1 MGNFHRFE
9 DWIVFEDDNIIAI
22 NKPSGIASLDERTGT
37 GQSVIGEARKYQPN
51 LQLCHRLDKE
61 TTGVLLLAKN
71 PEVYREIAM
80 MLEHRKLQKTYHA
93 VVEGL
98 LQVQNKH
105 IILPLGITRSGMAKV
120 DLKEGKQAETIVDT
134 VKLYKNYT
142 LLACMPVTGR
152 LHQIRIHLASIKFPI
167 VCDTTYGGKHLMLSS
182 IKRGFKTG
190 KFENEQPLMKRVAL
204 HAFNVQFELFEKA
217 YDITAPYPKDFDVLV
232 KMLDKHNAD

>member
-9 DWIVFEDDNIIAI
+9 DWIVFEDEHIIAV
-22 NKPSGIASLDERTGT
+22 NKPSGISSLDERSGV
-37 GQSVIGEARKYQPN
+37 GQSIIGEARKYLPN

-80 MLEHRKLQKTYHA
+80 LLEHRKLQKTYHA
-93 VVEGL
+93 VVKGL
-98 LQVQNKH
+98 LQVQSKH
-105 IILPLGITRSGMAKV
+105 IILPLGSTRSGMAKV
-120 DLKEGKQAETIVDT
+120 DLKEGKQAETIVNT
-134 VKLYKNYT
+134 VKLFKNYT

-167 VCDTTYGGKHLMLSS
+167 VCDATYGGQYIMLSE

-204 HAFNVQFELFEKA
+204 HSYNVNFLLFEKA

-232 KMLDKHNAD
+232 KSLYKYDD